1 MLFYRLRQLM
11 KRAGLLFFQITS
23 LAPLSVECEAVDQ
36 DSKPQTN
43 KEAVDWQTE
52 LWLMGQP
59 TRASQASLIL
69 TQVKENNTVTFI
81 GKMIKRYACVKEL
94 RLGVRGLLIIL
105 GTHCNNPAL
114 SWASNAYVT
123 LNMIYF
129 VCDLCMEN
137 RYTGIGPERLSRYKG
152 VMT

>member
-69 TQVKENNTVTFI
+69 TQVEENNTVTFI

-94 RLGVRGLLIIL
+94 RLGAGGGHLA
-105 GTHCNNPAL
+105 GFDWSSHWPQHCSPIRCFFVNLWFKPATL
-114 SWASNAYVT
+114 HSRDHLTSNIFT
-123 LNMIYF
+123 IKIKL
-129 VCDLCMEN
+129 
-137 RYTGIGPERLSRYKG
+137 
-152 VMT
+152 